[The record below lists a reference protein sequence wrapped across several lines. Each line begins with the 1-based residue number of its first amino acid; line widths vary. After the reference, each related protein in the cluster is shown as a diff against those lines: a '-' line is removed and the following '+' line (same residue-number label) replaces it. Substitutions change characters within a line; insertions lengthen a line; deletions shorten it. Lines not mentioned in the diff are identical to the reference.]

1 MKKIMFNDKYGLTQ
15 AVLSG
20 RKTMTR
26 RIVNNIDIP
35 IDEMRVS
42 SDGTCKY
49 KDPLN
54 GFWYDCDKQSQP
66 KFFLFEEIAIA
77 QSYKDAGWDANT
89 LQEAY
94 VKTPTIFPDLDE
106 YEKMSG
112 IIDLPF
118 KYHKGW
124 NNKMFVKADL
134 MPHAIEITNIKVE
147 RLQDCSDNDILKEG
161 VFQISAP
168 IYRHSNGIGY
178 TFKGWT
184 ERGVECSSD
193 TPKGAFKALIDKVSG
208 KGTWESNP
216 WCFCYEFKLVK

>member
-15 AVLSG
+15 DVLSG
-20 RKTMTR
+20 QKTMTR
-26 RIVNNIDIP
+26 RTIKCPSNAFGFRVMRNDVGDWFVEAYDDEERP
-35 IDEMRVS
+35 IGYIEP
-42 SDGTCKY
+42 TY
-49 KDPLN
+49 KV
-54 GFWYDCDKQSQP
+54 G
-66 KFFLFEEIAIA
+66 EVVAIA
-77 QSYKDAGWDANT
+77 QNYKDAGWDANT

-124 NNKMFVKADL
+124 SNKMFVKADL

-147 RLQDCSDNDILKEG
+147 RLQDISEDNCLKEG
-161 VFQISAP
+161 
-168 IYRHSNGIGY
+168 IYHCEVCYEAIKNRIEGKY
-178 TFKGWT
+178 CFKD
-184 ERGVECSSD
+184 CSYCFK
-193 TPKGAFKALIDKVSG
+193 TPRKAFASLIDKVSG

-216 WCFCYEFKLVK
+216 WCFCYTFKLVK

>member
-1 MKKIMFNDKYGLTQ
+1 MFNDKYGLTQ

-20 RKTMTR
+20 QKTMTR
-26 RIVNNIDIP
+26 RIIKCPSNAFGFVVMRNGVGNWFVETYDDDERP
-35 IDEMRVS
+35 IGYIEPTYM
-42 SDGTCKY
+42 DG
-49 KDPLN
+49 
-54 GFWYDCDKQSQP
+54 
-66 KFFLFEEIAIA
+66 EVVAIA
-77 QSYKDAGWDANT
+77 QNYKDAGWDANT

-134 MPHAIEITNIKVE
+134 MPHAIEITDIKVE
-147 RLQDCSDNDILKEG
+147 RLQDCSDDDILKEG

-168 IYRHSNGIGY
+168 IYRHYNGIGY

-193 TPKGAFKALIDKVSG
+193 TPKGAFKTLIDKVSG
-208 KGTWESNP
+208 KGTWESNS
-216 WCFCYEFKLVK
+216 WCFCYEFKLIK

>member
-1 MKKIMFNDKYGLTQ
+1 MFNDKYGLTQ
-15 AVLSG
+15 AVLDG

-26 RIVNNIDIP
+26 RIIKCPSNAFGFRVMRNGVGDWFVEAYDDDERP
-35 IDEMRVS
+35 IGYIEP
-42 SDGTCKY
+42 TY
-49 KDPLN
+49 KV
-54 GFWYDCDKQSQP
+54 G
-66 KFFLFEEIAIA
+66 EVVAIA
-77 QSYKDAGWDANT
+77 QNYKDAGWDANT

-134 MPHAIEITNIKVE
+134 MPHAIEITDIKVE
-147 RLQDCSDNDILKEG
+147 QLKDISEDNCLREGIDKCGICYEYIKKRIEGKYHFRDC
-161 VFQISAP
+161 
-168 IYRHSNGIGY
+168 GY
-178 TFKGWT
+178 CFK
-184 ERGVECSSD
+184 
-193 TPKGAFKALIDKVSG
+193 TPREAFAALIDRISG

-216 WCFCYEFKLVK
+216 WVFVYEFKLIK

>member
-1 MKKIMFNDKYGLTQ
+1 MFNDKYGLTQ
-15 AVLSG
+15 DVLSG
-20 RKTMTR
+20 QKTMTR
-26 RIVNNIDIP
+26 RTIKCPSNAFGFRVMRNGVGDWFVEAYDDEERP
-35 IDEMRVS
+35 IGYIEP
-42 SDGTCKY
+42 TY
-49 KDPLN
+49 KV
-54 GFWYDCDKQSQP
+54 G
-66 KFFLFEEIAIA
+66 EVVAIA
-77 QSYKDAGWDANT
+77 QNYKDAGWDANT

-94 VKTPTIFPDLDE
+94 VKTSTIFPDLDE

-124 NNKMFVKADL
+124 SNKMFVKADL
-134 MPHAIEITNIKVE
+134 MPHAIEITDIKVE
-147 RLQDCSDNDILKEG
+147 RLQDCSDDDILKEG

-168 IYRHSNGIGY
+168 IYRHYNGIGY

-193 TPKGAFKALIDKVSG
+193 TPKGAFKVLIDKVSG

-216 WCFCYEFKLVK
+216 WVFAYTFKLVK

>member
-1 MKKIMFNDKYGLTQ
+1 MFNDKYGLTQ
-15 AVLSG
+15 AVLDG

-26 RIVNNIDIP
+26 RIVNTFDIP

-54 GFWYDCDKQSQP
+54 GFWYDCEKQSQP

-77 QSYKDAGWDANT
+77 QNYKDAGWDANT

-134 MPHAIEITNIKVE
+134 MPHAIEITDIKVE
-147 RLQDCSDNDILKEG
+147 RLQDISEEDCLKEG
-161 VFQISAP
+161 IETWESPYYLEPCYRLPIVGDKVISYIKP
-168 IYRHSNGIGY
+168 R
-178 TFKGWT
+178 
-184 ERGVECSSD
+184 E
-193 TPKGAFKALIDKVSG
+193 AFAFLINKVSG
-208 KGTWESNP
+208 KGTWQSNP
-216 WCFCYEFKLVK
+216 WVYAYEFKLVK

>member
-1 MKKIMFNDKYGLTQ
+1 MFNDKYGLTQ
-15 AVLSG
+15 AVLDG

-26 RIVNNIDIP
+26 RIIKCPSNAFGFVVMRNGVGNWFVETYDDDERP
-35 IDEMRVS
+35 IGYIEPTYM
-42 SDGTCKY
+42 DG
-49 KDPLN
+49 
-54 GFWYDCDKQSQP
+54 
-66 KFFLFEEIAIA
+66 EVVAIA
-77 QSYKDAGWDANT
+77 QNYKDAGWDANT

-147 RLQDCSDNDILKEG
+147 RLQDISEEDCLKEG
-161 VFQISAP
+161 IETWESPYYLEPCYRLPIVGDKVISYIKP
-168 IYRHSNGIGY
+168 R
-178 TFKGWT
+178 
-184 ERGVECSSD
+184 E
-193 TPKGAFKALIDKVSG
+193 AFAFLINKVSG
-208 KGTWESNP
+208 KGTWQSNP
-216 WCFCYEFKLVK
+216 WVFAYEFKLIK

>member
-1 MKKIMFNDKYGLTQ
+1 MFNDKYGLTQ
-15 AVLSG
+15 AVLEG

-26 RIVNNIDIP
+26 RTIKCPSNAFGFRVMHNGVGDWFVEAYDDDERP
-35 IDEMRVS
+35 IGYIEP
-42 SDGTCKY
+42 TY
-49 KDPLN
+49 KV
-54 GFWYDCDKQSQP
+54 G
-66 KFFLFEEIAIA
+66 EVVAIA
-77 QSYKDAGWDANT
+77 QNYKDAGWDANT

-94 VKTPTIFPDLDE
+94 VKTPTIFPDLDK

-147 RLQDCSDNDILKEG
+147 RLQDCSEDDCLKEG
-161 VFQISAP
+161 IETWESPYYLEPCYRLPIVGDKVISYIKP
-168 IYRHSNGIGY
+168 R
-178 TFKGWT
+178 
-184 ERGVECSSD
+184 E
-193 TPKGAFKALIDKVSG
+193 AFAFLINKVSG
-208 KGTWESNP
+208 KGTWQSNP

>member
-1 MKKIMFNDKYGLTQ
+1 MKKIMFNDKYGLTR

-20 RKTMTR
+20 QKTMTR

-134 MPHAIEITNIKVE
+134 MPHAIEITDIKVE
-147 RLQDCSDNDILKEG
+147 QLQDISEDDCLREG
-161 VFQISAP
+161 
-168 IYRHSNGIGY
+168 IYENSYLGVGGY
-178 TFKGWT
+178 TFDGYGND
-184 ERGVECSSD
+184 ERAIRLNSS
-193 TPKGAFKALIDKVSG
+193 PRGAFAALIDKVSG
-208 KGTWESNP
+208 KGTWKSNP
-216 WCFCYEFKLVK
+216 WCFCYTFKLVK